1 MEIIKQTIAYLNAD
15 QTPEDLCNQPVFAL
29 TKEIQWRYPEK
40 FSSSSCFCLFG
51 GLHCEQCMVT
61 MHGEL
66 IKGSGLKNILSNI
79 DMSII
84 WTGALFHA
92 NHIKQVHYC
101 PQASLCIVFKIKRWE
116 RQIRFDV
123 KFFRMVWTIEKS
135 KWNVLLLVFNWN
147 TSNRHF
153 ILCKIFTRIKLQT
166 FDSCHEKF
174 NEVGIFFWLLQ
185 LCAMDNSTSI
195 WFDDSLVNLS
205 PCFCPISEGKI
216 FFSKNE

>member
-1 MEIIKQTIAYLNAD
+1 MLSTQYHCREIIKQTIAYLNAH
-15 QTPEDLCNQPVFAL
+15 QTPEDLCDQPVFAL

-61 MHGEL
+61 IHGEL
-66 IKGSGLKNILSNI
+66 IKGSSLKNILSNI
-79 DMSII
+79 DMSVI
-84 WTGALFHA
+84 WAGTLFHA

-101 PQASLCIVFKIKRWE
+101 PQVSLCIVFKIKRCE

-123 KFFRMVWTIEKS
+123 KFFKMVWTIEKS

-147 TSNRHF
+147 TFSQDFYEN
-153 ILCKIFTRIKLQT
+153 QT
-166 FDSCHEKF
+166 FDSCHGKF